1 MQSENSIFFFL
12 DSNQLIHSLPFSL
25 ECRNTPIC
33 QTLSVEHWY
42 EWNHRSLAFIR
53 SPLSLSLYSFSLSL
67 IGHSARH
74 LSDRFASSFTNNLES
89 AWIIKQE
96 TRRESAAAT
105 VTIIIIQQQSLCNDS
120 NGSHKLKGCHKQL
133 QESHSVER
141 TGYFGSVHLDWLRS
155 VCLSSLSLSLFL
167 IIYLPFL
174 ILHRLFRFNPTKT
187 QTFSSIFFKQDP
199 KSTSSLRFG
208 I

>member
-1 MQSENSIFFFL
+1 MESNKIDWTSIGWWSNRWCKMQSEFRIQSSSFSIPTNSFIL
-12 DSNQLIHSLPFSL
+12 CHSHSNVEIRQSARHCQLNIDMNGIIVHLHSFAH
-25 ECRNTPIC
+25 
-33 QTLSVEHWY
+33 LS
-42 EWNHRSLAFIR
+42 
-53 SPLSLSLYSFSLSL
+53 LSLSLYSFSLSF

-89 AWIIKQE
+89 AWIIKQA

-141 TGYFGSVHLDWLRS
+141 TGYFGSVDLDWLRS
-155 VCLSSLSLSLFL
+155 EERV
-167 IIYLPFL
+167 
-174 ILHRLFRFNPTKT
+174 
-187 QTFSSIFFKQDP
+187 QTALE
-199 KSTSSLRFG
+199 LRR
-208 I
+208 